1 MNVSAQNC
9 EYIFDLS
16 SQIPSYACGDA
27 SQKSEDNLAMA
38 EAELDKHTSLV
49 TDLTRRIDELQVKA
63 DEAARLKDQLDEYA
77 SYVDTLHFLLILHRY
92 RHTADK
98 LQKTENVMEKYKKKL
113 QEGADL
119 RQRVKVHLSKNFNL
133 LR

>member
-1 MNVSAQNC
+1 MIAFGLNC
-9 EYIFDLS
+9 EYIFELLG
-16 SQIPSYACGDA
+16 QIPSYACGDA

-38 EAELDKHTSLV
+38 EAELDKHTLLV
-49 TDLTRRIDELQVKA
+49 TDLTRRTDELQVKA
-63 DEAARLKDQLDEYA
+63 DEAARLKDQLDECALYLDM
-77 SYVDTLHFLLILHRY
+77 SRLVLIVYRY

-119 RQRVKVHLSKNFNL
+119 RQRVKVQFL
-133 LR
+133 

>member
-1 MNVSAQNC
+1 MIAFGLNC
-9 EYIFDLS
+9 EYIFELLG
-16 SQIPSYACGDA
+16 QIPSYACGDA
-27 SQKSEDNLAMA
+27 SQKSEDNLAIA
-38 EAELDKHTSLV
+38 EAELDKHTLLV

-77 SYVDTLHFLLILHRY
+77 PYLDMSCIVLIMHRH

-119 RQRVKVHLSKNFNL
+119 RQRVKVHFL
-133 LR
+133 